1 MSTEISSKPIF
12 SVRGLLPIA
21 TKIVS
26 NFSFSPS
33 EKETSLSLT
42 SSIEVPI
49 LNVTPLLV
57 SCFLNSPEVLL
68 SRPGRISFSSST
80 TVTFEPRS
88 INMLANSQ
96 PIAPAPTIQT
106 FFGGSSQFKAVSE
119 FIMKS
124 LSNFKLGSSLGLE
137 PVARSM

>member
-1 MSTEISSKPIF
+1 
-12 SVRGLLPIA
+12 
-21 TKIVS
+21 
-26 NFSFSPS
+26 
-33 EKETSLSLT
+33 
-42 SSIEVPI
+42 
-49 LNVTPLLV
+49 
-57 SCFLNSPEVLL
+57 
-68 SRPGRISFSSST
+68 
-80 TVTFEPRS
+80 
-88 INMLANSQ
+88 MLANSQ